1 MRILCSVCLL
11 EENGIEPLFFPK
23 RLKRMTSIQYKLDL
37 NPEMG
42 LGGMQDIGGL
52 RFVLKD
58 VSTLEK
64 SFNLIKNQFQRTFLS
79 TR

>member
-1 MRILCSVCLL
+1 
-11 EENGIEPLFFPK
+11 
-23 RLKRMTSIQYKLDL
+23 MTSIQYKLDL